1 MKSEFT
7 YEVRQRFFEPP
18 NFSMFSDGEEVVVAQ
33 CINKD
38 TAQIFAAAYV
48 LVLLNKLLP
57 QPIADIKALND
68 ERVSLTVTD
77 GQYVIGYEEFT
88 AQIISIEPVKKA
100 EEKTTDTTTLVGL
113 ARLWGQNEGITF
125 LPKNGEATPD
135 TVMKGYDDMD
145 LAKLLTEWAK
155 EFDALPATADLFEF
169 FEQKVKE
176 LCADFNLRQILKPVF
191 DEEKSEIPPDK
202 LAEIRRN
209 VEKEIH
215 QRQTDEEWATAKWE
229 VENHLKFKD
238 ESFFAER
245 GTTLQQVLA
254 DEDLMDTLITAHYRN
269 VHKYGCDADWSVKE
283 VCDCEPGIPAR

>member
-1 MKSEFT
+1 ME
-7 YEVRQRFFEPP
+7 
-18 NFSMFSDGEEVVVAQ
+18 
-33 CINKD
+33 
-38 TAQIFAAAYV
+38 
-48 LVLLNKLLP
+48 
-57 QPIADIKALND
+57 
-68 ERVSLTVTD
+68 
-77 GQYVIGYEEFT
+77 
-88 AQIISIEPVKKA
+88 
-100 EEKTTDTTTLVGL
+100 TTTLVGL
-113 ARLWGQNEGITF
+113 ARLWGQNEGIIF

-155 EFDALPATADLFEF
+155 EFDVLPATSDLFAF

-176 LCADFNLRQILKPVF
+176 LCDDYNIRQVLKPAL
-191 DEEKSEIPPDK
+191 DAERAQIPADK

-238 ESFFAER
+238 EAFFAER

-254 DEDLMDTLITAHYRN
+254 DEVLMDTIVTAHYRN
-269 VHKYGCDADWSVKE
+269 VNKYGCDADWSVKE
-283 VCDCEPGIPAR
+283 VCDCDPGIPAR